1 MKLNEVEIGGR
12 YLAKVS
18 GQVAVVRITSI
29 DEAPASRYSRRT
41 TSIQAVNERTGRAI
55 TIRSPQRL
63 RKAVDR

>member
-29 DEAPASRYSRRT
+29 DEAPASCYSRRKT
-41 TSIQAVNERTGRAI
+41 RIQAVNERTGRAI